1 MTRFLSKENV
11 DLALAVGA
19 RVRELRSLRGWTQA
33 ELATRANLGRP
44 NLARLEQGV
53 HVPSLPLLRD
63 VAHALGFDLASL
75 LAGVDQRAPD
85 DADSDELR
93 RTA

>member
-1 MTRFLSKENV
+1 MTRGHVPKDVE
-11 DLALAVGA
+11 LALAVGA
-19 RVRELRSLRGWTQA
+19 RVRELRTLRGWTQA
-33 ELATRANLGRP
+33 ELASRSNLGRP

-53 HVPSLPLLRD
+53 HVPSLPVLRD

-75 LAGVDQRAPD
+75 LAGVDECPKPEAD
-85 DADSDELR
+85 DVVR